1 MIARRSLSTA
11 VLGLLAATTAAA
23 QSRERVCV
31 TTEARRVI
39 SAPFLLA
46 NGSDRIVAA
55 PFAHPSPDGAAFVV
69 AVRDPERTLRVGERR
84 GLRRSITELELRGA
98 ATPADTSPGMVFA
111 RINRDL
117 GLVGEAV
124 FVEDPTAS
132 RREGETFPPGVPV
145 GVTVEGGVLV
155 IAHVAGDLYAT
166 LVTPEG
172 PIAPLRRVAQAPPAT
187 AAGTHGFVWLTAG
200 ARTLD
205 GHPAAVA
212 LGGTEEGEVVALRFD
227 GRGERLGD
235 PVLWQQHVGGAMQL
249 LPVAPGDDLAALLE
263 RPVRGATVTGEQA
276 REQVLV
282 RLTDTVE
289 PSGDPARLGLGP
301 YPTAAAMRGSSLVL
315 SQWAEGH
322 GLAVATLPITRG
334 RLQVE
339 TPRLWTTRELEGA
352 PLGHT
357 MITGGEGVLYD
368 LALNGDTVA
377 GGLHAYLVYFDGA
390 GTPFPRRDV
399 VPLRA
404 RVIAPPVLLPAEDG
418 VVAVMAN
425 VDELGG
431 GVDAVHLRCDL
442 VTLPPTPTAR

>member
-1 MIARRSLSTA
+1 MIARRLVLAGCLALLGASTA
-11 VLGLLAATTAAA
+11 GA
-23 QSRERVCV
+23 QARERVCV
-31 TTEARRVI
+31 TTEARRVL

-55 PFAHPSPDGAAFVV
+55 PFAQPSREGAAFVI
-69 AVRDPERTLRVGERR
+69 ALRDPERTLRVGERR

-98 ATPADTSPGMVFA
+98 ATAPDALPGMVFA
-111 RINRDL
+111 RVDRSL
-117 GLVGEAV
+117 GLVGEPV
-124 FVEDPTAS
+124 FVEDPTSS

-155 IAHVAGDLYAT
+155 IAHIAGDLYAT
-166 LVTPEG
+166 LVPPEG
-172 PIAPLRRVAQAPPAT
+172 PVAAMRRVAQAPPAT
-187 AAGTHGFVWLTAG
+187 AAGTHGFVWLTAT
-200 ARTLD
+200 ARPVH
-205 GHPAAVA
+205 GHPGAVA
-212 LGGTEEGEVVALRFD
+212 LGGTEEGEVVALSFD
-227 GRGERLGD
+227 GSGALVGS

-249 LPVAPGDDLAALLE
+249 LPLPDGADPAALLE

-282 RLTDTVE
+282 RLTDTLE

-301 YPTAAAMRGSSLVL
+301 YPTAAAMRGGSLLL

-322 GLAVATLPITRG
+322 GLAVSTRG

-368 LALNGDTVA
+368 LAMNGDTVA

-425 VDELGG
+425 VDEMGG

-442 VTLPPTPTAR
+442 VTLPQR

>member
-1 MIARRSLSTA
+1 MIARRTLLAGCLALLGASTA
-11 VLGLLAATTAAA
+11 GA

-31 TTEARRVI
+31 TTEARRVL

-55 PFAHPSPDGAAFVV
+55 PFAQPSREGAAFVI

-84 GLRRSITELELRGA
+84 GLRRAITELELRGA
-98 ATPADTSPGMVFA
+98 ATAPDALPGMVFA
-111 RINRDL
+111 RVDRSL
-117 GLVGEAV
+117 GLVGEPV
-124 FVEDPTAS
+124 FVEDPTSS

-155 IAHVAGDLYAT
+155 IAHIAGDLYAT
-166 LVTPEG
+166 LVPPEG
-172 PIAPLRRVAQAPPAT
+172 PVAAMRRVAQAPPAT
-187 AAGTHGFVWLTAG
+187 AAGTHGFVWLTAT
-200 ARTLD
+200 ARTVH
-205 GHPAAVA
+205 GHPGAVA
-212 LGGTEEGEVVALRFD
+212 LGGTEEGEVVALSFD
-227 GRGERLGD
+227 GSGALVGS

-249 LPVAPGDDLAALLE
+249 LPLPDGADPAALLE

-282 RLTDTVE
+282 RLTDTLE
-289 PSGDPARLGLGP
+289 PSGDPVRLGLGP
-301 YPTAAAMRGSSLVL
+301 YPTAAAMRGGSLLL

-322 GLAVATLPITRG
+322 GLAVSTLPVARG

-368 LALNGDTVA
+368 LAMNGDTVA

-425 VDELGG
+425 VDEMGG

-442 VTLPPTPTAR
+442 VTLPQR

>member
-1 MIARRSLSTA
+1 MIARRSLVA
-11 VLGLLAATTAAA
+11 GCLALLSAATAGA

-31 TTEARRVI
+31 TTEARRVL

-55 PFAHPSPDGAAFVV
+55 PFAQPSREGAAFVI

-98 ATPADTSPGMVFA
+98 ATPPDALPGMVFA
-111 RINRDL
+111 RVNRNL
-117 GLVGEAV
+117 GLVGEAL
-124 FVEDPTAS
+124 FVEDPTPS

-155 IAHVAGDLYAT
+155 IAHIAGDLYAT
-166 LVTPEG
+166 LVAPEG
-172 PIAPLRRVAQAPPAT
+172 PVAPMRRVAQAPPAT
-187 AAGTHGFVWLTAG
+187 SAGTHGFVWLTAT
-200 ARTLD
+200 ARTVN
-205 GHPAAVA
+205 GHAGAIA
-212 LGGTEEGEVVALRFD
+212 LGGTEDGEVVALSFD
-227 GRGERLGD
+227 GQGERVGD
-235 PVLWQQHVGGAMQL
+235 PVLWQQHVGGSMQL
-249 LPVAPGDDLAALLE
+249 LPLPAGADAAALLE

-282 RLTDTVE
+282 RLTDTLE

-315 SQWAEGH
+315 SQWAEGR
-322 GLAVATLPITRG
+322 GLAVSTLPVARG

-339 TPRLWTTRELEGA
+339 TPRLWTTRELDGA

-368 LALNGDTVA
+368 LAMNGDTVA

-425 VDELGG
+425 VDEMGG
-431 GVDAVHLRCDL
+431 GVDAVHVRCDL
-442 VTLPPTPTAR
+442 VTLPQR

>member
-1 MIARRSLSTA
+1 MIARSSLGAMVLSLLTA
-11 VLGLLAATTAAA
+11 GWSAGA

-31 TTEARRVI
+31 TTEARRLL

-55 PFAHPSPDGAAFVV
+55 PFAQPSREGAAFVV
-69 AVRDPERTLRVGERR
+69 ALRDPERTLRVGERR
-84 GLRRSITELELRGA
+84 GLRRAVTELELRGA
-98 ATPADTSPGMVFA
+98 ATPPEHLPGMVFA
-111 RINRDL
+111 RVNREL
-117 GLVGEAV
+117 GLVGEPV
-124 FVEDPTAS
+124 FVEDPTSS

-166 LVTPEG
+166 LVAPEG
-172 PIAPLRRVAQAPPAT
+172 PVAPLRRVAQAPPTT
-187 AAGTHGFVWLTAG
+187 AAGTHGFVWLTAT
-200 ARTLD
+200 ARTVH
-205 GHPAAVA
+205 GHAGAVA
-212 LGGTEEGEVVALRFD
+212 LGGTEDGEVVALSFD
-227 GRGERLGD
+227 GQGERVGD
-235 PVLWQQHVGGAMQL
+235 PVLWQQHVGGSMQL
-249 LPVAPGDDLAALLE
+249 LPLPPGADPAALLE

-282 RLTDTVE
+282 RLTDTLE
-289 PSGDPARLGLGP
+289 PSGEPARLGLGP
-301 YPTAAAMRGSSLVL
+301 YPTAATMRGSSLVL
-315 SQWAEGH
+315 SQWAEGR
-322 GLAVATLPITRG
+322 GLAVSTLPVARG

-339 TPRLWTTRELEGA
+339 TPRLWTTRDLEGA

-368 LALNGDTVA
+368 LATNGDTVA

-399 VPLRA
+399 FPLRA

-425 VDELGG
+425 VDEMGG
-431 GVDAVHLRCDL
+431 GVDAVHVRCDL
-442 VTLPPTPTAR
+442 VTLPQR